1 MIEDANEDDDG
12 EGLDLETADLKK
24 MLKKG
29 EKRTLMFAY
38 SPPAGKDGEPIFTLH
53 LRKNPKALCKDVKDE
68 KKDNDEKV
76 GKTSFGK
83 LDVKDGVVTLDCVK
97 VLPGLE
103 KKLTKMFRKK
113 RAQYKIKVLG
123 APGGDV
129 A

>member
-1 MIEDANEDDDG
+1 MPEEDSDDDEG
-12 EGLDLETADLKK
+12 GLDLEAADLKK
-24 MLKKG
+24 MLKKAT
-29 EKRTLMFAY
+29 KRTLMFAY

-53 LRKNPKALCKDVKDE
+53 LRKNPKALCNDVKDE

-83 LDVKDGVVTLDCVK
+83 LDVKDGVVTLDCIK

-113 RAQYKIKVLG
+113 RVQYKIKVLG
-123 APGGDV
+123 AGGGEV
-129 A
+129 

>member
-1 MIEDANEDDDG
+1 MPEEDSDDDEG
-12 EGLDLETADLKK
+12 GLDLEAADLKK
-24 MLKKG
+24 MLKKAT
-29 EKRTLMFAY
+29 KRTLMFAY

-83 LDVKDGVVTLDCVK
+83 LDVKDGVVTLDCIK

-113 RAQYKIKVLG
+113 RVQYKIKVLG
-123 APGGDV
+123 AGGGEV
-129 A
+129 

>member
-1 MIEDANEDDDG
+1 MPEEDSDDDEG
-12 EGLDLETADLKK
+12 GLDLEAADLKK
-24 MLKKG
+24 MLKKAT
-29 EKRTLMFAY
+29 KRTLMFAY

-53 LRKNPKALCKDVKDE
+53 LRKNPKALCKDVTDE

-83 LDVKDGVVTLDCVK
+83 LDVKDGVVTLDCIK

-113 RAQYKIKVLG
+113 RVQYKIKVLG
-123 APGGDV
+123 AGGGEV
-129 A
+129 

>member
-1 MIEDANEDDDG
+1 MPDDDDG
-12 EGLDLETADLKK
+12 GDEEEGLDLETADLKK
-24 MLKKG
+24 MLKKA
-29 EKRTLMFAY
+29 ERRTLMFAY
-38 SPPAGKDGEPIFTLH
+38 SPPAGKDGEPIFALH

-83 LDVKDGVVTLDCVK
+83 LDVKDGVVTLACVK
-97 VLPGLE
+97 VMPGLE

-123 APGGDV
+123 ASGGEV
-129 A
+129 